1 MLAETE
7 TEKPKVIR
15 FKMGMKPLSVI
26 GLVAIC
32 VTFSEES
39 SDCTHVWNMSET
51 GFKSNWLFDLI
62 EEGSRKHNIQV
73 VE

>member
-1 MLAETE
+1 MESQVTRMLAETE

-39 SDCTHVWNMSET
+39 SDCTHV
-51 GFKSNWLFDLI
+51 
-62 EEGSRKHNIQV
+62 
-73 VE
+73 